1 MSYAASAS
9 AFAQSAP
16 LSTQMTPARRL
27 AQALRA
33 WERNA
38 RDALAWMHPAW
49 LAHGLGLAEA
59 EAVALARAI
68 PRERAGACGLALI
81 DNAGYALPDLDA
93 LGRAQHAACFDAL
106 PASAG
111 LNVLRL
117 RALRFRR
124 AELRRIVDKRARASV
139 QEWTGVALE
148 RLARETPQERASAPD
163 IARLAMAPLATLD
176 ADALAFEGLALIERD
191 GRGAGGTGDVAGD
204 TRAPACPLLRLALP
218 RTPAIAPR
226 WVAQVPREIDANGTR
241 ALIAQLPELLPEWA
255 WLFG

>member
-1 MSYAASAS
+1 MSFAASAS
-9 AFAQSAP
+9 SFAQPASF
-16 LSTQMTPARRL
+16 STQITPARRL

-33 WERNA
+33 WEQNA

-49 LAHGLGLAEA
+49 LAHGLALAEA
-59 EAVALARAI
+59 DAVTLAHAI
-68 PRERAGACGLALI
+68 PRERAAACGLALVE
-81 DNAGYALPDLDA
+81 NAGCALPDLDA
-93 LGRAQHAACFDAL
+93 LGRAQHPASLDAL
-106 PASAG
+106 PASLG

-139 QEWTGVALE
+139 QQWTGVPLE

-163 IARLAMAPLATLD
+163 IARLAIAPLATLD

-191 GRGAGGTGDVAGD
+191 EFADRGKDHGNVPNAA
-204 TRAPACPLLRLALP
+204 ACPLLRLALP
-218 RTPAIAPR
+218 RTPAMAPR
-226 WVAQVPREIDANGTR
+226 WVAQVPRETDASGTR
-241 ALIAQLPELLPEWA
+241 ALVAQLPELLPEWA